1 MITIYPHSIAAL
13 TLTPLRA
20 VWAARER
27 VAAAWATW
35 WEAVD
40 AAADVFLAEDDE
52 QDGAA

>member
-1 MITIYPHSIAAL
+1 MTLYPASIAQL

-40 AAADVFLAEDDE
+40 AAADVFMAEDDE
-52 QDGAA
+52 QDEGAA